1 MTAVSPKGSSM
12 RVSRGVLVTLLA
24 TGLLAVPVVSF
35 SGLGLGADPGSVA
48 DVVLDGVDQEA
59 ISDAPQGLVIAS
71 DVHAAGEGPEV
82 VPTDAEPA
90 VLTEPIE
97 TDEFT
102 AVSFNWEAGDADGV
116 VVQARVREDSGWSEW
131 FPLPESEDG
140 PDTVAPGGRV
150 KTALL
155 LTSGADGVQ
164 VRADATTGTA
174 IDDLRAL
181 LIDPGEPAAG
191 LPMQIAGAS
200 SRPAFISRAQWGASD
215 PTGDC
220 APEYASQLKAA
231 IIHHTVS
238 TNTYSAAQSAGLIRA
253 IWIDHTRPVAQG
265 GNGWCD
271 IGYNAIVDRFGQVF
285 EGAAGGLER
294 PVIGAHAGGFN
305 TYTFGVSTLGN
316 FESGAPPAAL
326 TEAVAQTVA
335 WKFDLTGINPTSTTQ
350 LTSGGGGTAKYA
362 KGTVVTLPVI
372 MGHRDV
378 GATLCPGQHLY
389 DQVGAVRARV
399 IQLVG
404 EGGRNLLRSP
414 ENGTVYLV
422 SGSSKYIGAG
432 MGDAVGA
439 GADGGRRL
447 RVPAVPRPLPDGVGD
462 EPDHP
467 GARRDRVLLRR
478 GDQAAVRVVRA
489 GRRLRRLVL
498 VAGAARAAPDRCV
511 PQWSA
516 DHADLPDDVGEGVLH
531 RRRGQA
537 GGRRRPGADAGGT
550 ADSGGHPAR
559 DGAGV
564 PALRAAGDPGR
575 GGAAQPAGPARC
587 RWWPGVAFTTV
598 SEGVRA
604 AALSSLPVRELDD
617 ASMRFLTAAASAP
630 GAFVKEA
637 GAVAGVPADRAA
649 ARSSSPIRRCCRR
662 RCRRCRR
669 PLLALFPDAGPLAAG
684 TFLKGSTDGS
694 VFVLRGGQLRGIGAW
709 ADLVALNGGG
719 SGAADPEIDQRLAD
733 LIARGPLQLGPG
745 SLVVSPRSATV
756 YFVNGPG

>member
-1 MTAVSPKGSSM
+1 M

-35 SGLGLGADPGSVA
+35 SGFGLGADPGSVA

-102 AVSFNWEAGDADGV
+102 AVSFNWEAGGADGV

-191 LPMQIAGAS
+191 LPMQTAGAS

-215 PTGDC
+215 PTGEC

-316 FESGAPPAAL
+316 FESGPPPAAL

-335 WKFDLTGINPTSTTQ
+335 WKFDLTGVNPTSTTQ

-422 SGSSKYIGAG
+422 SGSSKYMVPDWG
-432 MGDAVGA
+432 MLSALAPMGAVGYVSQQYLDRFPTVSVMSRIILAPNGTVYFFDA
-439 GADGGRRL
+439 GIKLPFASCGQVADYGGSCSSLVRL
-447 RVPAVPRPLPDGVGD
+447 EQPLIDAFHESGP
-462 EPDHP
+462 
-467 GARRDRVLLRR
+467 
-478 GDQAAVRVVRA
+478 
-489 GRRLRRLVL
+489 
-498 VAGAARAAPDRCV
+498 
-511 PQWSA
+511 A

-559 DGAGV
+559 DGHRVSAS
-564 PALRAAGDPGR
+564 RAAGDPR
-575 GGAAQPAGPARC
+575 RRGAAQPGDRRRVRRGRGWVDRA
-587 RWWPGVAFTTV
+587 V
-598 SEGVRA
+598 SEGDAGGGVVDRA
-604 AALSSLPVRELDD
+604 GAGTRRREHAVPDVVGVGAGGVREGGRL
-617 ASMRFLTAAASAP
+617 
-630 GAFVKEA
+630 
-637 GAVAGVPADRAA
+637 
-649 ARSSSPIRRCCRR
+649 RRGCSC
-662 RCRRCRR
+662 
-669 PLLALFPDAGPLAAG
+669 
-684 TFLKGSTDGS
+684 
-694 VFVLRGGQLRGIGAW
+694 
-709 ADLVALNGGG
+709 
-719 SGAADPEIDQRLAD
+719 
-733 LIARGPLQLGPG
+733 
-745 SLVVSPRSATV
+745 
-756 YFVNGPG
+756 

>member
-191 LPMQIAGAS
+191 LPMQTAGAS

-316 FESGAPPAAL
+316 FESGPPPAAL

-378 GATLCPGQHLY
+378 GATLCPGQRLY

-422 SGSSKYIGAG
+422 SGSSKYIVPDWG
-432 MGDAVGA
+432 MLSALAPMGAVGYVSQQYLDRFPTVSVMSRIILAPNGTVYFFDA
-439 GADGGRRL
+439 GIKLPFASCGQVADYGGSCSSLVRL
-447 RVPAVPRPLPDGVGD
+447 EQHLIDAFHSGPPITPIYRTTSGKAFYIAGGVKREVADDLALTQAGLPT
-462 EPDHP
+462 
-467 GARRDRVLLRR
+467 
-478 GDQAAVRVVRA
+478 AAVTLLET
-489 GRRLRRLVL
+489 G
-498 VAGAARAAPDRCV
+498 VAIC
-511 PQWSA
+511 
-516 DHADLPDDVGEGVLH
+516 
-531 RRRGQA
+531 
-537 GGRRRPGADAGGT
+537 
-550 ADSGGHPAR
+550 
-559 DGAGV
+559 
-564 PALRAAGDPGR
+564 LRAAGDPERGR
-575 GGAAQPAGPARC
+575 AAQPLDRCGVGGRRRRPHDRVGGCAGGRD
-587 RWWPGVAFTTV
+587 V
-598 SEGVRA
+598 VRA
-604 AALSSLPVRELDD
+604 GAGTRRREHAVPDVVL
-617 ASMRFLTAAASAP
+617 
-630 GAFVKEA
+630 GAGGVHE
-637 GAVAGVPADRAA
+637 GGRLVAGVPADRTE
-649 ARSSSPIRRCCRR
+649 ARSSSPTRRCCRR
-662 RCRRCRR
+662 RCRRCRLHAR
-669 PLLALFPDAGPLAAG
+669 VVPGRGSAGCRDVPQGLHRRLGVRAARRSVARHRRLGGPDRAQ
-684 TFLKGSTDGS
+684 
-694 VFVLRGGQLRGIGAW
+694 RWR
-709 ADLVALNGGG
+709 
-719 SGAADPEIDQRLAD
+719 SGAADPGD
-733 LIARGPLQLGPG
+733 GPAAGRPDRAGAAAAGPG
-745 SLVVSPRSATV
+745 VVGRVPAQRDRVLRQRAR
-756 YFVNGPG
+756 